1 MWSSSRSR
9 AEISPGRTRGLLAL
23 ARSRHLSP
31 RSARPR
37 WVTLCRVNVRSTA
50 PPARTTPPPT
60 RALVPAAEFPS
71 GLRLHGP
78 AVPPA
83 VSPPVSPATLP
94 APAWAHRLPG
104 GSGAGSGISPARRVL
119 THGNRR
125 AGQPPVPAPHGTG
138 HPAAP
143 ATRPSGT
150 VPSRARCPAVPPVP
164 RPGLPHAGGY
174 GTVVYGPHAGGKG
187 VQGSPGTASVTRCS
201 PPRIPGPPQLH
212 QHSHIPVPKPLHTP
226 ALAQLCGMSARY
238 PTAPHVPWAPQCS
251 SMSCEHPTTPLHPRA
266 PLSPHIPWA
275 SRCKPKSPVHSPAP
289 SDHPATPLPPL
300 VTPLHPH
307 LL

>member
-1 MWSSSRSR
+1 MGSLIPPQSR
-9 AEISPGRTRGLLAL
+9 EDPPGADTGAACSCPLPP
-23 ARSRHLSP
+23 P
-31 RSARPR
+31 RPAQCPVPVGDTVPCHRKGHG
-37 WVTLCRVNVRSTA
+37 
-50 PPARTTPPPT
+50 PPTPPPT

-78 AVPPA
+78 SVAAAVSPA
-83 VSPPVSPATLP
+83 VSPAAPP

-143 ATRPSGT
+143 ASRPSGA
-150 VPSRARCPAVPPVP
+150 VPSRARCRGVPPVP
-164 RPGLPHAGGY
+164 RPGLPRAGGY
-174 GTVVYGPHAGGKG
+174 GTVVCGPHAGGTG
-187 VQGSPGTASVTRCS
+187 VQGSPGTASAARCS
-201 PPRIPGPPQLH
+201 PPRIPATPPEYWAPISCHLPVPR
-212 QHSHIPVPKPLHTP
+212 HSHLPVPKPLRTP
-226 ALAQLCGMSARY
+226 ALTQLCGMSARY

-251 SMSCEHPTTPLHPRA
+251 SMSCEHPAAPLHPRA
-266 PLSPHIPWA
+266 PHCPPTF
-275 SRCKPKSPVHSPAP
+275 SRHPV
-289 SDHPATPLPPL
+289 ATPNPQC
-300 VTPLHPH
+300 TPL